1 MRRSPR
7 ALVLL
12 LALAWSDKRDE
23 LRELHRQHRQHRHR
37 GGADAAAGAPPAPE
51 SDVPHLRARSQY
63 IADALLRAPESAAP
77 ATPGAAAIE
86 RAMSPSSAS

>member
-63 IADALLRAPESAAP
+63 IADALLGQYDVRGDVQRLMVVLLFLCSA
-77 ATPGAAAIE
+77 
-86 RAMSPSSAS
+86 